1 MDIDLIRAKVGRLS
15 VTGELGYE
23 IHCRMGDHIALRRL
37 LLKAGAECGIRE
49 FGFNALLSLRLE
61 KGFGIWSAEFT
72 QGYTPGMTGMDQWID
87 WDKEHFIG
95 QAAAI
100 KERDGN
106 GPSQKLVMLEIDADY
121 ADASGYEPVWNN
133 DSLVGFVTSGGYGH
147 TVKKSLALAL
157 VNNELAKKDQ
167 KLKVHVVG
175 VEKDA
180 KVIQMSPYD
189 PDGLVMRV

>member
-1 MDIDLIRAKVGRLS
+1 
-15 VTGELGYE
+15 
-23 IHCRMGDHIALRRL
+23 
-37 LLKAGAECGIRE
+37 
-49 FGFNALLSLRLE
+49 
-61 KGFGIWSAEFT
+61 
-72 QGYTPGMTGMDQWID
+72 
-87 WDKEHFIG
+87 
-95 QAAAI
+95 
-100 KERDGN
+100 
-106 GPSQKLVMLEIDADY
+106 
-121 ADASGYEPVWNN
+121 
-133 DSLVGFVTSGGYGH
+133 TSGGYGH